1 MRAINLKTN
10 HLTAPVGID
19 AGPLFLSWQCADGVC
34 QTAYEIQ
41 LTANGEMLWHSGK
54 TEGAAMHADVPAVG
68 GSRVSGCWRVR
79 LWDEND
85 VPGAWSEARFETGLA
100 QCDWVGEWVDP
111 ETEPID
117 IPGDDAINAFA
128 RPNWERKQAEK
139 EAAGKGAAELYKSH
153 RPASYLR
160 KSFTASKGEARLYIT
175 AKGLYTAW
183 LNGKHIGDMVLA
195 PGSFTGNKH
204 LGAQTY
210 DVTALLHEGENELLI
225 ALGDG
230 WHRSTSGVDGDRDLF
245 GDTLGVLFQLEVDG
259 KPVCVSDD
267 TMQATQCG
275 PIRQND
281 MQQGEVYDARLEGE
295 LTGWHGVRTYRDD
308 LPITGMNT
316 VPILEHEAFPG

>member
-10 HLTAPVGID
+10 HLTAPIGID
-19 AGPLFLSWQCADGVC
+19 AGPLFLSWQCADGVR

-54 TEGAAMHADVPAVG
+54 TEGAAMHADVPAVV

-139 EAAGKGAAELYKSH
+139 EASGQGWQPS
-153 RPASYLR
+153 RTSPIVGIVPAQKL
-160 KSFTASKGEARLYIT
+160 
-175 AKGLYTAW
+175 
-183 LNGKHIGDMVLA
+183 
-195 PGSFTGNKH
+195 
-204 LGAQTY
+204 
-210 DVTALLHEGENELLI
+210 
-225 ALGDG
+225 
-230 WHRSTSGVDGDRDLF
+230 
-245 GDTLGVLFQLEVDG
+245 
-259 KPVCVSDD
+259 
-267 TMQATQCG
+267 
-275 PIRQND
+275 
-281 MQQGEVYDARLEGE
+281 
-295 LTGWHGVRTYRDD
+295 HGVQERGTAVYHGQGIVR
-308 LPITGMNT
+308 GMAGRKA
-316 VPILEHEAFPG
+316 HW